1 MIVFFCT
8 SHGSKMQLLEPSHRT
23 VTRKSQSRMAA
34 AQCWENLGKFP
45 DIEIGTLFLCIH
57 TLHIQ
62 HESRNRQGSLKLY
75 TVTFMKVDQEN
86 TKTVHS
92 WENSVRITATP
103 VLEIPGGV
111 RSTPLA
117 SLDLDALTVGVAAY
131 QCCGFYM
138 LQLRFTL

>member
-1 MIVFFCT
+1 M
-8 SHGSKMQLLEPSHRT
+8 
-23 VTRKSQSRMAA
+23 
-34 AQCWENLGKFP
+34 
-45 DIEIGTLFLCIH
+45 H

-62 HESRNRQGSLKLY
+62 HESRICQGSSKLY
-75 TVTFMKVDQEN
+75 TMTFMKVDQEN

-117 SLDLDALTVGVAAY
+117 SLDLD
-131 QCCGFYM
+131 
-138 LQLRFTL
+138 

>member
-1 MIVFFCT
+1 
-8 SHGSKMQLLEPSHRT
+8 
-23 VTRKSQSRMAA
+23 
-34 AQCWENLGKFP
+34 
-45 DIEIGTLFLCIH
+45 
-57 TLHIQ
+57 
-62 HESRNRQGSLKLY
+62 
-75 TVTFMKVDQEN
+75 MKVDQEN
-86 TKTVHS
+86 TKTVNF

-138 LQLRFTL
+138 LPLWFTL